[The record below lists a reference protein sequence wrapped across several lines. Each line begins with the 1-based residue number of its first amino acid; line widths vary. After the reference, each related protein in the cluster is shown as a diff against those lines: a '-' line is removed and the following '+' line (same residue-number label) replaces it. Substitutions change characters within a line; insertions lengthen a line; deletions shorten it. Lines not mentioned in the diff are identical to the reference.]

1 MTLLLQNIRLW
12 LGKSTLE
19 LNVTLT
25 RRTTCIFG
33 PSGAGKTSLLDLIAG
48 LRRPQSARIQL
59 NDRVLTDH
67 ATHTR
72 VPPRRRRI
80 GYVPQDL
87 ALFPHLTV
95 KANILYGH
103 TKEGETR
110 PAFSPGHVAEV
121 LAIESLLPRSI
132 TDLSGGEKQRVSLAR
147 ALLTS
152 PELLLLDEPLA
163 SLDAPLKKK
172 ILPYLRSVRDEF
184 QIPILYVTHD
194 REEARELCEDIVVL
208 EQGRM
213 VAHGSP
219 QELWQG

>member
-48 LRRPQSARIQL
+48 LRRPESARIQL

-194 REEARELCEDIVVL
+194 REEARELCEDIVIL